1 METTVLIVDDSPLI
15 LDTLAAMLE
24 MGGYKV
30 VIENLPSRAGD
41 HIKRGGIDLMLCD
54 ICWDQQNAGDSLT
67 IGLDAIFEC
76 RRNFPELPII
86 GMSGF
91 LRSEDLE
98 ALKNHGV
105 AATLTKP
112 FQLEELYSVVSS
124 ALKWEPDSSLL
135 SD

>member
-1 METTVLIVDDSPLI
+1 
-15 LDTLAAMLE
+15 MLE

-30 VIENLPSRAGD
+30 IIESLPSRAGE
-41 HIKRGGIDLMLCD
+41 HIKLGGIDLMLCD

-76 RRNFPELPII
+76 RRNFPDLPII

-91 LRSEDLE
+91 LRSEDLG

-112 FQLEELYSVVSS
+112 FQLEELYSVVSA
-124 ALKWEPDSSLL
+124 ALTWVPDSKPLNE
-135 SD
+135 